1 MDDGVSISA
10 ASQYTAGSEFV
21 IDNRRETMNRILAEV
36 NLSPIRSQTTKSIK
50 NQSKSGLRHLVSK
63 FTRGSRALQGTLC
76 VNRIK
81 SILNTEVIKL
91 I

>member
-1 MDDGVSISA
+1 MDDGVSISV
-10 ASQYTAGSEFV
+10 ASQHTAGSGFV
-21 IDNRRETMNRILAEV
+21 IDNRRETMNCILAEV
-36 NLSPIRSQTTKSIK
+36 NLSPIRSQTIKSIK
-50 NQSKSGLRHLVSK
+50 NQSKSDLRRLLSK

-81 SILNTEVIKL
+81 SIHNAEVIKL

>member
-10 ASQYTAGSEFV
+10 ASQHTAGSEFV

-36 NLSPIRSQTTKSIK
+36 NLNPIRAQTTKSIK
-50 NQSKSGLRHLVSK
+50 NQSKSGLRRLVSK
-63 FTRGSRALQGTLC
+63 FTRGSRALQGILC

-81 SILNTEVIKL
+81 SILNTEVVKL